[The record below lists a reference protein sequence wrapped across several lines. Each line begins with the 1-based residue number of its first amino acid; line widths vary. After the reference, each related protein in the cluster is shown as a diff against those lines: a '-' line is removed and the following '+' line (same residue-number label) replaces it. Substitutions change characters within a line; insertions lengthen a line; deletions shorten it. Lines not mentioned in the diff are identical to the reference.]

1 MTTATLQ
8 PRIPMADYHAWD
20 AASNSRLSHLMRSP
34 AHLRAYLDEPFADTP
49 ALAFGRAAHT
59 AILEPD
65 EFESRYLL
73 AEQCSATTTKK
84 TRCSK
89 AGTIPLLGG
98 GFVCGIHGNQATEP
112 DTSREILSPEDWRRC
127 AGMRDAVHDH
137 ERASAILDGLQHV
150 EVSIQ
155 WNDRETGV
163 PCKGR
168 WDGYS
173 EVAGGTIIDLKTTV
187 DARRRS
193 FERSIF
199 DFGYHRQ
206 GAMYLEAA
214 DAVGIPARHYVIIA
228 QEKMR
233 PYAPMVYRLDAPA
246 IEAGSD
252 QLRVLL
258 RRYAECLK
266 TDTWP
271 GYSTDVQDVGLPSW
285 AWDQL
290 EEQVT

>member
-8 PRIPMADYHAWD
+8 PRVPMDEYHAWD
-20 AASNSRLSHLMRSP
+20 AASNSRLTHLMRSP
-34 AHLRAYLDEPFADTP
+34 AHLRAYMDEPFGDTP

-59 AILEPD
+59 AILEPAV
-65 EFESRYLL
+65 FESRYLL
-73 AEQCSATTTKK
+73 AEQCNATTAKK

-98 GFVCGIHGNQATEP
+98 GFVCGIHGNQATAR
-112 DTSREILSPEDWRRC
+112 DVSREILSPEDWRHC
-127 AGMRDAVHDH
+127 AGMRDAIHGL
-137 ERASAILDGLQHV
+137 ERAHAILGSLQHV
-150 EVSIQ
+150 ELSVR
-155 WNDRETGV
+155 WEDRETGV
-163 PCKGR
+163 PCKAR

-187 DARRRS
+187 DARRHR

-199 DFGYHRQ
+199 DYGYHRQ
-206 GAMYLEAA
+206 GALYLEAA
-214 DAVGIPARHYVIIA
+214 DAVGIPAKHYVIIA
-228 QEKMR
+228 GEKTR
-233 PYAPMVYRLDAPA
+233 PYAAMLYRLDSAA
-246 IEAGSD
+246 IDAGSD

-258 RRYAECLK
+258 RRYAECLE

-271 GYSTDVQDVGLPSW
+271 GYSGEVQDVGLPSW